1 MTMKIFA
8 RLPKSPS
15 ANMPRCF
22 LTRSDAVVYET
33 RRDIECAKTDAKRS
47 AGNFFAGWFV
57 PIFFKPCHDIG
68 YLGDQMRGPRVD
80 RMRSL
85 GDAH

>member
-33 RRDIECAKTDAKRS
+33 RRDIERAKTDANPL
-47 AGNFFAGWFV
+47 AGSCFVGWFV
-57 PIFFKPCHDIG
+57 PVFFKPRQDVG
-68 YLGDQMRGPRVD
+68 YLGDQVRRSRVD
-80 RMRSL
+80 
-85 GDAH
+85 